1 MKRDLYDN
9 LIQWKNN
16 PHRKPLV
23 VKGARQVGKTYL
35 IEEFG
40 KNEFDNCIILN
51 CDKDPRIRDV
61 FENGFR
67 TDRIISDI
75 SVLSGQRVIPG
86 KTLVFIDE
94 VGDAPKAL
102 GALKYF
108 CEDAPQYH
116 IIVAGS
122 LLGLAIHKGVSYED
136 CFSIESDCH
145 ISLVS

>member
-23 VKGARQVGKTYL
+23 VQGARQVGKTYL

-67 TDRIISDI
+67 TDRMISDI

-86 KTLVFIDE
+86 KTLIFIDE
-94 VGDAPKAL
+94 VGDVPKAL

-108 CEDAPQYH
+108 CEMAPQQH
-116 IIVAGS
+116 VA
-122 LLGLAIHKGVSYED
+122 V
-136 CFSIESDCH
+136 
-145 ISLVS
+145 